1 MHKYCIIQKFEN
13 PSEYKLTIGLW
24 TSTFYQRL
32 ASITMDQGSWL
43 IYEFRCLSDIKVLTF
58 FFQLNKMSV
67 GVDINSFD
75 KYGRTIVCHFAAKCP
90 R

>member
-1 MHKYCIIQKFEN
+1 
-13 PSEYKLTIGLW
+13 
-24 TSTFYQRL
+24 
-32 ASITMDQGSWL
+32 MDFNFLPKIALNLHGPWL